1 MKIFSINKNNQYGIL
16 IPTRMYEIAIETD
29 GYGLNFLEKAI
40 KELLK
45 IKRDMNIE
53 NIKTALG
60 LSSINNIDS
69 LISVIIEKLNMNKDD
84 KQVQNQIKIFQFYQ
98 ELYGGE
104 VLPFVG
110 TRENEKGNIT
120 NSIAGDDSFF
130 EFELHGKSSKAFYKK
145 PKSSKI
151 NPPTPQSI
159 IRAINIHNQNST
171 PKINMVTSLNSQIP
185 ETSSIIYLHTN
196 ISFGKNGRFS
206 IKSPFNDSF
215 SPVLDTIFAKHCK
228 DFISKLRSKNYT
240 YKDIQIKQDSIVFG
254 NELDDIRSYILSFFN
269 NEDKKE
275 TSLFN
280 AYEKLFERITI
291 KNKLTILN
299 GNIKAS
305 EICKI
310 AKSLN
315 FNCNESLGIF
325 NVGTAKNLQLLL
337 ATILNG
343 HSGIFKKI
351 AINHPN
357 FMINLNQL
365 FIARNTQSHGGDKKE
380 NVDKKEL
387 NELLAV
393 FKAMLENTASPREVD
408 IIMSKPQEDEHK
420 DNNGYITVENELS
433 DVLSHFSEDDLDDLS
448 EMYDIDEFD
457 EVNVEIY
464 SKIISNLY
472 KVIERNLRKIVKP
485 CLSSIDAINTKNL
498 NLGSSLRSTRE
509 KYKNKAL
516 KGEEASLGA
525 YMLVYISICEN
536 IAQTDVD
543 FIDKLISMREHGTYS
558 IIDINAYL
566 PQDLKDI
573 RKQGIDFIK
582 KILIQ

>member
-1 MKIFSINKNNQYGIL
+1 M
-16 IPTRMYEIAIETD
+16 
-29 GYGLNFLEKAI
+29 
-40 KELLK
+40 
-45 IKRDMNIE
+45 
-53 NIKTALG
+53 
-60 LSSINNIDS
+60 
-69 LISVIIEKLNMNKDD
+69 
-84 KQVQNQIKIFQFYQ
+84 
-98 ELYGGE
+98 
-104 VLPFVG
+104 
-110 TRENEKGNIT
+110 
-120 NSIAGDDSFF
+120 
-130 EFELHGKSSKAFYKK
+130 
-145 PKSSKI
+145 
-151 NPPTPQSI
+151 
-159 IRAINIHNQNST
+159 
-171 PKINMVTSLNSQIP
+171 
-185 ETSSIIYLHTN
+185 
-196 ISFGKNGRFS
+196 
-206 IKSPFNDSF
+206 
-215 SPVLDTIFAKHCK
+215 
-228 DFISKLRSKNYT
+228 
-240 YKDIQIKQDSIVFG
+240 
-254 NELDDIRSYILSFFN
+254 
-269 NEDKKE
+269 
-275 TSLFN
+275 
-280 AYEKLFERITI
+280 
-291 KNKLTILN
+291 
-299 GNIKAS
+299 
-305 EICKI
+305 
-310 AKSLN
+310 
-315 FNCNESLGIF
+315 GIF

-509 KYKNKAL
+509 KYIKKARR
-516 KGEEASLGA
+516 GEEASLGA
-525 YMLVYISICEN
+525 YMLIYISICEN

-582 KILIQ
+582 KILI

>member
-40 KELLK
+40 KELLE

-53 NIKTALG
+53 SIKTALG

-84 KQVQNQIKIFQFYQ
+84 KQVQSQIKIFQFYQ

-120 NSIAGDDSFF
+120 NSIDGDDNFF
-130 EFELHGKSSKAFYKK
+130 EFELQGKRSKAFYKK
-145 PKSSKI
+145 PKSSKT

-171 PKINMVTSLNSQIP
+171 LKINMITSLNQIP

-206 IKSPFNDSF
+206 IKSPFNDAF

-315 FNCNESLGIF
+315 FNCNENLGIF

-472 KVIERNLRKIVKP
+472 KVIERNLKKIVKP
-485 CLSSIDAINTKNL
+485 CLSSINAINTKNL

-509 KYKNKAL
+509 RYIKKAL
-516 KGEEASLGA
+516 RGEEASLGA

-558 IIDINAYL
+558 IVDINACL

-582 KILIQ
+582 KILI

>member
-1 MKIFSINKNNQYGIL
+1 M
-16 IPTRMYEIAIETD
+16 A
-29 GYGLNFLEKAI
+29 
-40 KELLK
+40 
-45 IKRDMNIE
+45 
-53 NIKTALG
+53 
-60 LSSINNIDS
+60 
-69 LISVIIEKLNMNKDD
+69 
-84 KQVQNQIKIFQFYQ
+84 
-98 ELYGGE
+98 
-104 VLPFVG
+104 
-110 TRENEKGNIT
+110 
-120 NSIAGDDSFF
+120 
-130 EFELHGKSSKAFYKK
+130 
-145 PKSSKI
+145 
-151 NPPTPQSI
+151 
-159 IRAINIHNQNST
+159 
-171 PKINMVTSLNSQIP
+171 
-185 ETSSIIYLHTN
+185 IYL
-196 ISFGKNGRFS
+196 
-206 IKSPFNDSF
+206 
-215 SPVLDTIFAKHCK
+215 
-228 DFISKLRSKNYT
+228 
-240 YKDIQIKQDSIVFG
+240 
-254 NELDDIRSYILSFFN
+254 
-269 NEDKKE
+269 
-275 TSLFN
+275 
-280 AYEKLFERITI
+280 
-291 KNKLTILN
+291 
-299 GNIKAS
+299 KAS

-393 FKAMLENTASPREVD
+393 FKAMLENTASPRDID

-420 DNNGYITVENELS
+420 DNNGYITMENELS
-433 DVLSHFSEDDLDDLS
+433 DVLSHFSEDDIDDLS
-448 EMYDIDEFD
+448 EMYDINEFD

-485 CLSSIDAINTKNL
+485 CLSSTNEINTKNL
-498 NLGSSLRSTRE
+498 NLGGSLRSTRE
-509 KYKNKAL
+509 RYIKKAL
-516 KGEEASLGA
+516 RGEEASLGA